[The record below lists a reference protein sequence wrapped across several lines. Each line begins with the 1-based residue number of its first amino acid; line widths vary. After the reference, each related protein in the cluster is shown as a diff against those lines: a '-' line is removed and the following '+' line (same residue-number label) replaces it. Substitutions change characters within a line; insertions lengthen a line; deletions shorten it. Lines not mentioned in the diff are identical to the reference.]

1 MMWRCDLVP
10 QYEAY
15 RDEIAAAIS
24 EVLASGRY
32 VLAENSQRFEQEFAQ
47 YIGCDHGVGL
57 NSGTDA
63 LVYALW
69 CRGIGAG
76 DEVITTPFTAIP
88 TYSAIRSVGA
98 TPVFVD
104 IDPHTYLMD
113 VEKIPAAITPRTRAV
128 VAVHLFGNVVDVER
142 IRALVPEETF
152 LLEDCAQS
160 HGAKIRGTRAG
171 ALGDAAAF
179 SFYPTK
185 NLGAYGDAGIVLTND
200 EDLATEMRLRRMYG
214 MVNKD
219 EFVLDGG
226 NSRLDELQA
235 AILRV
240 KLRHLDAMNAAR
252 AARADRY
259 AETLPPEVR
268 PQQLGA
274 DVEGA
279 YHVYAA
285 TCVAQRDALVAHL
298 DSLQIQS
305 NIYYPKGLHQQIPY
319 QELLTSQPLLPHPQ
333 LPETERIAGQIVAL
347 PFYPEFAFSELD
359 RVASEVSSFYG
370 ARPREGRL
378 DAARSFRT
386 PAPRSHNPSLRA

>member
-15 RDEIAAAIS
+15 RAEIDAAIH
-24 EVLASGRY
+24 EVLQSGRY
-32 VLAENSQRFEQEFAQ
+32 VLADQGQQFESEFAA
-47 YIGCDHGVGL
+47 YIGAEHGIGL

-104 IDPHTYLMD
+104 IDPQTFLMD
-113 VEKIPAAITPRTRAV
+113 VEQIPAAVTERTRAV
-128 VAVHLFGNVVDVER
+128 IAVHLFGNVVDVPR
-142 IRALVPEETF
+142 IRELVPAGTF

-160 HGAKIRGTRAG
+160 HGAQLRGQRAG

-185 NLGAYGDAGIVLTND
+185 NLGAYGDGGMIVTND
-200 EDLATEMRLRRMYG
+200 CELASEVRLRRMYG

-219 EFVLDGG
+219 EFILDGA
-226 NSRLDELQA
+226 NSRLDEMQA

-240 KLRHLDAMNAAR
+240 KLRHLDAMNEAR
-252 AARADRY
+252 RVRAIRY
-259 AETLPPEVR
+259 AETLPAALQ
-268 PQQLGA
+268 PQRIGD
-274 DVEGA
+274 DVESV

-285 TCVAQRDALVAHL
+285 TCAGSR
-298 DSLQIQS
+298 DSLVTHLNGLGIQS
-305 NIYYPKGLHQQIPY
+305 NVYYPQGLHD
-319 QELLTSQPLLPHPQ
+319 Q
-333 LPETERIAGQIVAL
+333 LPYRELGLERPHLPQTEAVSRSVIAL
-347 PFYPEFAFSELD
+347 PFYPELAFSDLEQVS
-359 RVASEVSSFYG
+359 REITSYCTAAASSS
-370 ARPREGRL
+370 
-378 DAARSFRT
+378 
-386 PAPRSHNPSLRA
+386 RSHRPSVAAKTSLRAQKTNSP